1 MKNLLYSVLIV
12 LLTATNSHSIE
23 LKEAI
28 DKAIANS
35 IKIKAQSYALQGA
48 KKQLRMN
55 GISSFLPAVTYDF
68 QIANVN
74 EPEKDIFGRI
84 VNPNYP
90 SINYTSKVGQLSIS
104 ERIDGSWLAAPNQ
117 AKYQIAAEKLNFL
130 QIKQKVLLNAV
141 GAYVKVLTAMG
152 VEDLSK
158 RNENVLRQYLDM
170 AQKRFA
176 VGEVTKTDVF
186 QAEARLAYAVS
197 EQIKANGNLKIANAS
212 YTHIVGEEPN
222 NLLQPT
228 DLPAIPNSL
237 EECLEIAKKNNP
249 ILKSVFYKH
258 KAADQAVI
266 IALSKSLPSLD
277 ISARI
282 KNIYE
287 LGNQRDYS
295 LSFNVSVPIFQKGMN
310 FAVVDQAN
318 LTAKQYMHDYY
329 ETVKN
334 IEEEVITR
342 WENVLTAC
350 SILDSSKGAVKAAEV
365 VVDGIKQEAELNLR
379 TTIDVLDAE
388 RELFKAK
395 INLTEAEGNYVIS
408 VYNLL
413 FTIGNLNIT

>member
-1 MKNLLYSVLIV
+1 MKSLLYSVLII
-12 LLTATNSHSIE
+12 LFTATNSYSTE

-28 DKAIANS
+28 DKSIASS

-48 KKQLRMN
+48 KKQLGMN
-55 GISSFLPAVTYDF
+55 GIASFLPMVTYDF
-68 QIANVN
+68 HIANVN
-74 EPEKDIFGRI
+74 EPEKDMIGRI
-84 VNPNYP
+84 NPNHP
-90 SINYTSKVGQLSIS
+90 SVDYTSKVGQLSIN
-104 ERIDGSWLAAPNQ
+104 ERIDGSWLAAPSQ

-130 QIKQKVLLNAV
+130 QIKQKVLLDAV

-158 RNENVLRQYLDM
+158 HNKNVLRQHLDM

-186 QAEARLAYAVS
+186 QAEARLAFAMS
-197 EQIKANGNLKIANAS
+197 EQIKADGNLKIANAS
-212 YTHIVGEEPN
+212 YARIVGEEPE

-228 DLPAIPNSL
+228 DLPAIPDSL
-237 EECLEIAKKNNP
+237 EECLETAKKSNP
-249 ILKSVFYKH
+249 ILKSVFYRH

-277 ISARI
+277 ILAKI
-282 KNIYE
+282 KNVYKSS
-287 LGNQRDYS
+287 NQRDYS
-295 LSFNVSVPIFQKGMN
+295 LSFNVSVPIFQRGMN
-310 FAVVDQAN
+310 FAAIDQAN
-318 LTAKQYMHDYY
+318 FTAKQYIHDYY
-329 ETVKN
+329 EAIKN

-342 WENVLTAC
+342 WENVLTVR
-350 SILDSSKGAVKAAEV
+350 SILDSSQEAVKAAEV
-365 VVDGIKQEAELNLR
+365 VVDGIKQEAELSLR

-408 VYNLL
+408 IYNLL